1 MDRAAGPR
9 RRPGQRRRQQ
19 AERYA
24 DPGAAAEIHDLL
36 GDAPRS
42 RDQLIE
48 HLHRIQDRFG
58 EIRHRHLAALCDEL
72 RIPLAEGYE
81 VATFY
86 ARFVV
91 VKDVSPPPLPV
102 VRVCDGLP
110 CLMRGARA
118 LEAAS
123 AAAIGR
129 PVSVGPCIGQC
140 DNAPAA
146 EVGRRVLTRATAD
159 GIADALREPGSAT
172 RTTSHADLAAYI
184 AGGGYARLR
193 ACLEGRS
200 EVDSVIQIL
209 DEAGLRG
216 LGGAGFPAARK
227 WRAVSAEP
235 APRYVV
241 LNADEGEPGTFK
253 DRWCLET
260 DPHRVLEGLLIACWA
275 VGAAEAYIYLRDE
288 YAVARDILTS
298 ELRSLS
304 LAAISPVR
312 VHLRRGAGAYIC
324 GEESA
329 MLESIEGRRG
339 YPRHRPPYA
348 AQVGLFGRPTLVQNV
363 ETLYWVPE
371 IIERGAS
378 WWRGK
383 GRRGRTGLRLF
394 SLSGRVRTAGVYPAP
409 AGISARELIDEFG
422 GGMEA
427 GHTLTAYLPGG
438 AAGGILP
445 ASLGDLPLDFDTLR
459 EHGALIGSAAI
470 VALSQ
475 ADRMPEV
482 ARELMRFFA
491 AESCGQCTPCRNGTE
506 KALGLLS
513 EPAWDVPL
521 LRELSQCMAD
531 ASICGLGQAAPN
543 PVLSVLRFWPEA
555 VGADR
560 T

>member
-1 MDRAAGPR
+1 MDVQAGRRQPPGR
-9 RRPGQRRRQQ
+9 RRRSEIVRPG
-19 AERYA
+19 
-24 DPGAAAEIHDLL
+24 DPASAAEIRDLL

-42 RDQLIE
+42 RDLLIE

-72 RIPLAEGYE
+72 RISLAEGYE

-91 VKDVSPPPLPV
+91 VKDAAPPAPGPPV
-102 VRVCDGLP
+102 RICDGLP
-110 CLMRGARA
+110 CLMRGARE
-118 LEAAS
+118 LEAAA

-140 DNAPAA
+140 DGAPAV
-146 EVGRRVLTRATAD
+146 EVGRRVLTRATAGD
-159 GIADALREPGSAT
+159 IASALAGGETPPPSA
-172 RTTSHADLAAYI
+172 HADLAASV
-184 AGGGYARLR
+184 ARGGYASLR
-193 ACLEGRS
+193 ACLDGRS
-200 EVDSVIQIL
+200 AGASVIQIL
-209 DEAGLRG
+209 EEAGLRG

-227 WRAVSAEP
+227 WRAVRAEAP
-235 APRYVV
+235 PRYVV

-288 YAVARDILTS
+288 YAIARDILTS
-298 ELRSLS
+298 ELRA
-304 LAAISPVR
+304 LADAPISPVR
-312 VHLRRGAGAYIC
+312 IHLRRGAGAYVC

-329 MLESIEGRRG
+329 LLESLEGRRG

-371 IIERGAS
+371 ILERGAS
-378 WWRGK
+378 WWRGN

-394 SLSGRVRTAGVYPAP
+394 SLSGRVRTPGVYAAP
-409 AGISARELIDEFG
+409 AGISVRELIDEFG
-422 GGMEA
+422 GGLEA
-427 GHTLTAYLPGG
+427 GHTLAAYLPGG

-445 ASLGDLPLDFDTLR
+445 ASLGDEPLDFDTLQK
-459 EHGALIGSAAI
+459 HGALIGSAAI

-491 AESCGQCTPCRNGTE
+491 DESCGQCTPCRDGTE
-506 KALGLLS
+506 KAVGLLS
-513 EPAWDVPL
+513 APVWDVPL

-555 VGADR
+555 AGADR